1 MGASHRLSLIG
12 VLVALSSWQA
22 VAQVLPWPGDP
33 QRPGPAAGGA
43 PAAPG
48 TMTPMTMPGGG
59 SMGGSM
65 GGGFPGGPP
74 MGGGG
79 FGGGAEPSCMP
90 EFTKL
95 REDFEKKGRAAKA
108 VMEHKPSREE
118 ACKQI
123 MTVYAAEAK
132 WVKFTEANVAGC
144 GIPRGVADQLKTMHE
159 HTEQLRKNVCAPGPA
174 AAAGPSGPSL
184 SDALGTSRLPV
195 PETTKSGGGSTLD
208 TLSGNVLQK

>member
-1 MGASHRLSLIG
+1 
-12 VLVALSSWQA
+12 
-22 VAQVLPWPGDP
+22 
-33 QRPGPAAGGA
+33 
-43 PAAPG
+43 
-48 TMTPMTMPGGG
+48 
-59 SMGGSM
+59 MGGSM

>member
-1 MGASHRLSLIG
+1 MRASHSLPLIG
-12 VLVALSSWQA
+12 VIVALSSCQA
-22 VAQVLPWPGDP
+22 VAQVLPWPGDS
-33 QRPGPAAGGA
+33 QRPGPAAGGGA

-48 TMTPMTMPGGG
+48 TPMTPMTMPGGG
-59 SMGGSM
+59 SVGS
-65 GGGFPGGPP
+65 GFPGGAP

-79 FGGGAEPSCMP
+79 FGGGAEPACMP
-90 EFTKL
+90 EFVKL

-108 VMEHKPSREE
+108 VMDHKPSRDE

-159 HTEQLRKNVCAPGPA
+159 HTELIRKNICAAGPA
-174 AAAGPSGPSL
+174 AAQSVPSL
-184 SDALGTSRLPV
+184 SDALGTSRLPM
-195 PETTKSGGGSTLD
+195 PETTKSSGGSTLN

>member
-1 MGASHRLSLIG
+1 MRASHRLSLIG
-12 VLVALSSWQA
+12 VIVALSSCPA
-22 VAQVLPWPGDP
+22 VAQVLPWPGDA
-33 QRPGPAAGGA
+33 QRPGPAAGGGA
-43 PAAPG
+43 PASPG

-59 SMGGSM
+59 AMGGSM
-65 GGGFPGGPP
+65 GGGFPGGAP

-79 FGGGAEPSCMP
+79 AEPACMP
-90 EFTKL
+90 EFVKL

-108 VMEHKPSREE
+108 VMEHKPSRED

-132 WVKFTEANVAGC
+132 WLKFTEANVAGC

-159 HTEQLRKNVCAPGPA
+159 HTEQIRKNICTAGPA
-174 AAAGPSGPSL
+174 AAAPSAPSL
-184 SDALGTSRLPV
+184 SDALGTSRLPM
-195 PETTKSGGGSTLD
+195 PETTKSSGGSTLD